1 MGPSG
6 PSHCFNCNRDEHFQA
21 SCPNPPF
28 CYNGKKDGH
37 KAMSCPAKKGLNSII
52 CGYEM
57 LGQAFYN
64 IHILDHGE
72 SSQPKYF
79 PGILT
84 IREGWLMRQ

>member
-1 MGPSG
+1 
-6 PSHCFNCNRDEHFQA
+6 
-21 SCPNPPF
+21 
-28 CYNGKKDGH
+28 
-37 KAMSCPAKKGLNSII
+37 MSCPAKKGLNSII